1 MHVCASAL
9 TAVRRIHA
17 NAASSMLR
25 PVADNNS
32 SKALKEGHVKEF
44 KLEKIITN
52 SLSWVIGGAQG
63 SGVDSAANIFS
74 RACAIGGLHLFGKRE
89 YYSNIKG
96 QHSYFTVRVSDK
108 PLHSH
113 VDEINMLVSF
123 DAETIFRHF
132 EEVTASGAIIYDSDI
147 INTSLDEVPTVDD
160 PAAVRIK
167 KVLEKAGLGFT
178 VQDALEYAKRRGAI
192 LFPMPFFQILQEFA
206 QKAED
211 PALSKLT
218 RMVNVMAISASMAIM
233 DFDSEVLSRAIQF
246 IFRTKKKVADLNVR
260 ASIHTYN
267 YAKAKFPGSNFS
279 YRLKTKPPQPDIIIV
294 QGNQSSA
301 LGKMVA
307 GCRFQTYYP
316 ITPASDDSE
325 FLEANEIL
333 DLYDSP
339 GKKGSTVVMQTEDE
353 ISAITMAIGSALTGV
368 RAATATSGPGFSLM
382 AEALGWAGMNEVPL
396 VVSLYQR
403 TGPSTGLPTR
413 HEQGDLNFAINAGHG
428 EFPRIVFASGD
439 IEESFYDSVKVFNFA
454 DRYQMPVIHMLDKAI
469 ANSLIT
475 CKNFNVNKVAID
487 RGLRVKQITEED
499 KGVAGNY
506 LRFKLSNN
514 NPISPMVVL
523 GTKNAIFWNSG
534 DEHTQEGHI
543 TEDPEIRVQMMDKRM
558 TKLDVAIKEIPDEDK
573 AVDYGS
579 GGDTVIISWGS
590 TKGAILDMLD
600 RLAAEGIKVRYIQVR
615 LMHPFPSELVK
626 SMLKDAKTVIDI
638 EMNYSG
644 QLGSLVRQYTGLEA
658 NYQIVKYNGR
668 PMSLD
673 EVYNGVKRI
682 IRGDAPRRQVLRSGA

>member
-1 MHVCASAL
+1 MHVCASAH
-9 TAVRRIHA
+9 TVVRRIHA
-17 NAASSMLR
+17 NVASMMLR
-25 PVADNNS
+25 LAVDS
-32 SKALKEGHVKEF
+32 SKALKEGRVKEF
-44 KLEKIITN
+44 KLEKTITN

-96 QHSYFTVRVSDK
+96 EHSYFTVRVSNE
-108 PLHSH
+108 PLRSH
-113 VDEINMLVSF
+113 VDQINMLVSF

-333 DLYDSP
+333 DLYDS
-339 GKKGSTVVMQTEDE
+339 GKKGSTVVIQTEDE
-353 ISAITMAIGSALTGV
+353 IAALTMAIGSALTGV
-368 RAATATSGPGFSLM
+368 RTATATSGPGFSLM
-382 AEALGWAGMNEVPL
+382 AEALGWAGMNEVP
-396 VVSLYQR
+396 VVISLYQR
-403 TGPSTGLPTR
+403 AGPSTGLPTR
-413 HEQGDLNFAINAGHG
+413 HEQG
-428 EFPRIVFASGD
+428 E
-439 IEESFYDSVKVFNFA
+439 FNFA

-487 RGLRVKQITEED
+487 RGFRIKQITKED

-514 NPISPMVVL
+514 PISPMVVL
-523 GTKNAIFWNSG
+523 GTEDAIFWNSG
-534 DEHTQEGHI
+534 DEHTEEGHI
-543 TEDPEIRVQMMDKRM
+543 TEDPEMRVKMMDKRM
-558 TKLDVAIKEIPDEDK
+558 TKMDIAVSEIPNEDK
-573 AVDYGS
+573 AVAYGS
-579 GGDTVIISWGS
+579 GDSVIISWGS
-590 TKGAILDMLD
+590 TKGVILDAMD
-600 RLAAEGIKVRYIQVR
+600 KLAVEGMKVKYIQIR

-626 SMLKDAKTVIDI
+626 LMLKDAKRIINI
-638 EMNYSG
+638 EMNYTG
-644 QLGSLVRQYTGLEA
+644 QLASLLRQHTGLET
-658 NYQIVKYNGR
+658 NYYIVKYNGR
-668 PMSLD
+668 PMSIE
-673 EVYNGVKRI
+673 EVYKSVRRI
-682 IRGDAPRRQVLRSGA
+682 IHEDAPRRQVLRSGA

>member
-1 MHVCASAL
+1 
-9 TAVRRIHA
+9 
-17 NAASSMLR
+17 
-25 PVADNNS
+25 
-32 SKALKEGHVKEF
+32 
-44 KLEKIITN
+44 
-52 SLSWVIGGAQG
+52 
-63 SGVDSAANIFS
+63 
-74 RACAIGGLHLFGKRE
+74 
-89 YYSNIKG
+89 
-96 QHSYFTVRVSDK
+96 
-108 PLHSH
+108 
-113 VDEINMLVSF
+113 
-123 DAETIFRHF
+123 
-132 EEVTASGAIIYDSDI
+132 
-147 INTSLDEVPTVDD
+147 
-160 PAAVRIK
+160 
-167 KVLEKAGLGFT
+167 
-178 VQDALEYAKRRGAI
+178 
-192 LFPMPFFQILQEFA
+192 MPN
-206 QKAED
+206 D

-218 RMVNVMAISASMAIM
+218 RMVNVMALSASMAIL

-246 IFRTKKKVADLNVR
+246 IFRTKKKVADLNAQ

-267 YAKAKFPGSNFS
+267 YAKAKFTGSNFS
-279 YRLKTKPPQPDIIIV
+279 YRLKTKPPQPDMIIV

-333 DLYDSP
+333 DLYDSD
-339 GKKGSTVVMQTEDE
+339 GKKGSTVIIQTEDE
-353 ISAITMAIGSALTGV
+353 IAAITMAIGSALTGV
-368 RAATATSGPGFSLM
+368 RTATATSGPGFSLM

-439 IEESFYDSVKVFNFA
+439 IEESFYDSIKVFNFA

-487 RGLRVKQITEED
+487 RGLRVKQITEQD
-499 KGVAGNY
+499 IGVAGNY

-514 NPISPMVVL
+514 NPISPMVAL
-523 GTKNAIFWNSG
+523 GTKDAIFWNSG

-558 TKLDVAIKEIPDEDK
+558 TKLDVAIKEIPNEDK
-573 AVDYGS
+573 AVAYGS
-579 GGDTVIISWGS
+579 GGDIVIISWGS
-590 TKGAILDMLD
+590 TKGAILDTLD

-626 SMLKDAKTVIDI
+626 SMLKDAKTMIDI

-644 QLGSLVRQYTGLEA
+644 QLGSLVRQYAGLEA
-658 NYQIVKYNGR
+658 NYYIVKYNGR

-682 IRGDAPRRQVLRSGA
+682 IHGDAPRRQVLRSGA

>member
-1 MHVCASAL
+1 MHACASAL

-17 NAASSMLR
+17 NAASMMLQR
-25 PVADNNS
+25 AADNS
-32 SKALKEGHVKEF
+32 SKALKEGHAKES
-44 KLEKIITN
+44 KLEKTIMN

-96 QHSYFTVRVSDK
+96 EHSYFTVRISDR
-108 PLHSH
+108 PVHSH
-113 VDEINMLVSF
+113 VDEISMLVSF

-147 INTSLDEVPTVDD
+147 VNTLLEEVPTVDY
-160 PAAVRIK
+160 PAVARIK
-167 KVLEKAGLGFT
+167 KVLQKAGLGFT
-178 VQDALEYAKRRGAI
+178 VQDALEHAKSRGVI
-192 LFPMPFFQILQEFA
+192 LFPMPFFQLLKEFA
-206 QKAED
+206 QKAND
-211 PALSKLT
+211 PALSRLT
-218 RMVNVMAISASMAIM
+218 RMVNVMALSASMAIM
-233 DFDSEVLSRAIQF
+233 DFDSEVLARAIQF
-246 IFRTKKKVADLNVR
+246 IFRTKKKVADLNVQ
-260 ASIHTYN
+260 ACVHTYN
-267 YAKAKFPGSNFS
+267 YAKAKFAGSNFS
-279 YRLKTKPPQPDIIIV
+279 YRLKIKPPQPDMIIV

-333 DLYDSP
+333 DLYDS
-339 GKKGSTVVMQTEDE
+339 GKKGSTVVIQTEDE
-353 ISAITMAIGSALTGV
+353 IAALTMAIGSALTGV
-368 RAATATSGPGFSLM
+368 RTATATSGPGFSLM
-382 AEALGWAGMNEVPL
+382 AEALGWAGMNEVP
-396 VVSLYQR
+396 VVISLYQR

-439 IEESFYDSVKVFNFA
+439 IEESFYDTMKVFNFA
-454 DRYQMPVIHMLDKAI
+454 DRYQMPVIHMLDKAM

-475 CKNFNVNKVAID
+475 CKNFNVKKIAID
-487 RGLRVKQITEED
+487 RGLRVKQITEKD

-506 LRFKLSNN
+506 LRFKLSN

-534 DEHTQEGHI
+534 DEHTEEGHI

-573 AVDYGS
+573 AVAYGS
-579 GGDTVIISWGS
+579 GDTVIISWGS
-590 TKGAILDMLD
+590 TKGAILDAMD
-600 RLAAEGIKVRYIQVR
+600 ILAAEGMRVKYIQVR

-638 EMNYSG
+638 EMNYTG
-644 QLGSLVRQYTGLEA
+644 QLGSLVRQHTGLEA
-658 NYQIVKYNGR
+658 NYHIVKYNGR

-682 IRGDAPRRQVLRSGA
+682 IRGDAPRRQVLKSGA